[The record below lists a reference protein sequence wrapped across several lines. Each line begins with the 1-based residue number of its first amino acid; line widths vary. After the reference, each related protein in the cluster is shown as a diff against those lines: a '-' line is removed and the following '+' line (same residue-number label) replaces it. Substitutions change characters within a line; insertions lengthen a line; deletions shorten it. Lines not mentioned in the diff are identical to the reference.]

1 MDEMFTEKTIAADP
15 YTDPVDQEPVQGAA
29 NPYEQGQQPAEPYE
43 QTYQQPQYQQPQYQ
57 QPQYQQP
64 QYQQPQYQ
72 QPQYQQPQYQQPQY
86 QQPQYQQPL
95 YQQPLYQPQQ
105 YPAYRQPVQGGGAAK
120 AFAIVSFVAGC
131 IALGILM
138 VIVMATTSTSSNP
151 YRYSSARA
159 GMAAVSLIY
168 GMITS
173 VPGLI
178 FGIIAMAKKTNKF
191 PLALLGIIFSASLL
205 VFGCVMLMT
214 L

>member
-43 QTYQQPQYQQPQYQ
+43 QT
-57 QPQYQQP
+57 
-64 QYQQPQYQ
+64 YQQPQYQ

-151 YRYSSARA
+151 YRYNSARA
-159 GMAAVSLIY
+159 GMAAVSLVY

>member
-43 QTYQQPQYQQPQYQ
+43 QT
-57 QPQYQQP
+57 
-64 QYQQPQYQ
+64 
-72 QPQYQQPQYQQPQY
+72 YQQPQYQQPQY

-151 YRYSSARA
+151 YRYNSARA
-159 GMAAVSLIY
+159 GMAAVSLVY

>member
-64 QYQQPQYQ
+64 QYG
-72 QPQYQQPQYQQPQY
+72 
-86 QQPQYQQPL
+86 QPQYQQPL

-151 YRYSSARA
+151 YRYNSARA
-159 GMAAVSLIY
+159 GMAAVSLVY

>member
-1 MDEMFTEKTIAADP
+1 MFTEKTIAADP

-64 QYQQPQYQ
+64 QYQQPQS
-72 QPQYQQPQYQQPQY
+72 
-86 QQPQYQQPL
+86 QQPL

-151 YRYSSARA
+151 YRYNSARA
-159 GMAAVSLIY
+159 GMAAVSLVY